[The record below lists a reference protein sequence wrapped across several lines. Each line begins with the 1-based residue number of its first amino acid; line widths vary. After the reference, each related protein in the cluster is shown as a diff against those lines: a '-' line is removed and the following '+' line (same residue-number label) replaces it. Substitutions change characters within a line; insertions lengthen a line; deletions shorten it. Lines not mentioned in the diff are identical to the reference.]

1 MVCKITWFWVF
12 LFVCL
17 LNLFKTLASQHP
29 ICRHFPSFHLPFICG
44 TWNITE
50 GLFSFYLLA
59 KIFSFPSTIFEFVFM
74 LRNAFQIVMVVA
86 CSGAC
91 LQSSTWGLR
100 QENQES
106 IAIMGHIVRTCL
118 KNQNQK
124 PWLSHGT
131 QILGQTLFYVL
142 R

>member
-1 MVCKITWFWVF
+1 MVLRF

-17 LNLFKTLASQHP
+17 LNLFKALASRHP
-29 ICRHFPSFHLPFICG
+29 ICRYFPSFHLPFNCG

-59 KIFSFPSTIFEFVFM
+59 KIFSIPSTISEFVFM
-74 LRNAFQIVMVVA
+74 LRSAFQIVMAVA

-91 LQSSTWGLR
+91 LQPSSWGLR
-100 QENQES
+100 QEKQES
-106 IAIMGHIVRTCL
+106 IAIMGHIDRTCL

-131 QILGQTLFYVL
+131 QILSQTLFYAL

>member
-1 MVCKITWFWVF
+1 MVLG

-29 ICRHFPSFHLPFICG
+29 IFRYFPSFHLPFICG
-44 TWNITE
+44 TWNVTE

-59 KIFSFPSTIFEFVFM
+59 KMLCFPSTIFDFVFM
-74 LRNAFQIVMVVA
+74 LRSAFQIVMVVA

-106 IAIMGHIVRTCL
+106 IAIMGHIDRTCL
-118 KNQNQK
+118 KNQTPK
-124 PWLSHGT
+124 PWLSHGA
-131 QILGQTLFYVL
+131 QVLGQILFYVF